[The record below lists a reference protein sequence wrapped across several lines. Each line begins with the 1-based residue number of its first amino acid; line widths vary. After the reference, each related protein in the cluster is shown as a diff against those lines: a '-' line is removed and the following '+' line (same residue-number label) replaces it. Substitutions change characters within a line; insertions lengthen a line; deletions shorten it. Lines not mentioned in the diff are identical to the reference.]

1 MTILLDG
8 KGTAQQILQDIAT
21 EAQCVRGKPTLSF
34 ILMEGHFA
42 SDIYVRKKKSAC
54 SLVGFSSKE
63 IRLPSTATEKEIL
76 QIINKENRDP
86 HVHGILVQQPF
97 PSHFSVY
104 RIVEAIDPRKDVD
117 GFHPY
122 NMGQTLLG
130 DSDGFR
136 PCTPLG
142 IIALLKK
149 YSISLAGKHIV
160 VLGRSNIVG
169 KPLAAMLM
177 QKNEG
182 GNATVTLLHSHSK
195 NIVQHVRSA
204 DIVITAMGQPHFL
217 HREYITEGSVVVDV
231 GINRMS
237 KDSAKIVGDVN
248 FADVFPICSH
258 ITPVPGGIG
267 PMTIAMLMANTWISY
282 MRAVQ

>member
-8 KGTAQQILQDIAT
+8 KKAAQDILEEIARDA
-21 EAQCVRGKPTLSF
+21 ESVRGKPTLSF

-54 SLVGFSSKE
+54 NLVGFSSKE
-63 IRLPSTATEKEIL
+63 IRLPSTVTEREVL
-76 QIINKENRDP
+76 HIIDKENKDP
-86 HVHGILVQQPF
+86 RVHGILVQQPF
-97 PSHFSVY
+97 PSHFCVY
-104 RIVEAIDPRKDVD
+104 RIVQAIDPKKDVD

-149 YSISLAGKHIV
+149 YSIPFQGKQIAI
-160 VLGRSNIVG
+160 LGRSNIVG

-177 QKNEG
+177 QKNEM

-195 NIVQHVRSA
+195 NIVQHLRSA
-204 DIVITAMGQPHFL
+204 DIIIAAMGKAHFL
-217 HREYITEGSVVVDV
+217 HREYITKGTVVVDV

-248 FADVFPICSH
+248 FAEVFPFCSH
-258 ITPVPGGIG
+258 ITPVPGGVG
-267 PMTIAMLMANTWISY
+267 PMTIAMLMANTWTSY
-282 MRAVQ
+282 VRAVQ